1 MEKNYGN
8 YFIDNNLEQKPEE
21 KETSNKIDLPS
32 YKAIICFGIGWI
44 GLSIIATIVYFI
56 IGLFVDVSTLEPL
69 QTTKLLGAVNF
80 TCYAIICISLLA
92 VLGKSV
98 IVKLF
103 NQFKDLNKIGKGLM
117 YGFILLGSSIVYN
130 LIVLLIYPD
139 FGTNQNQNAVV
150 DMIQNIPVLSFFS
163 VAIFAPL
170 AEEITYRLCL
180 TGTIAKKSKIIA
192 IVVSSVLFGL
202 IHSAFID
209 LSFLTMTKEEIINEV
224 VALPSYVISGLVM
237 AIAYTKEDSL
247 AVSITAH
254 FTNNFIAFIQSF
266 IPVEELFR
274 LF

>member
-1 MEKNYGN
+1 M
-8 YFIDNNLEQKPEE
+8 
-21 KETSNKIDLPS
+21 
-32 YKAIICFGIGWI
+32 
-44 GLSIIATIVYFI
+44 
-56 IGLFVDVSTLEPL
+56 L
-69 QTTKLLGAVNF
+69 QTTKLLGSVNF
-80 TCYAIICISLLA
+80 ACYAIICISLLA
-92 VLGKSV
+92 VLGKPV
-98 IVKLF
+98 IIKLL

-150 DMIQNIPVLSFFS
+150 DMIKNLPVLSFFS

-180 TGTIAKKSKIIA
+180 TGTIAKRSKIIA
-192 IVVSSVLFGL
+192 IVASSVLFGL

-209 LSFLTMTKEEIINEV
+209 LSFLTMTKEEILNEAI
-224 VALPSYVISGLVM
+224 ALPSYIISGLVM

-254 FTNNFIAFIQSF
+254 ITNNFIAFIQSF

>member
-8 YFIDNNLEQKPEE
+8 YFINNNLEQNPEE

-56 IGLFVDVSTLEPL
+56 IGLFIDISTLEPL

-98 IVKLF
+98 IVKLL

-117 YGFILLGSSIVYN
+117 YGFILLGSSIIYN

-180 TGTIAKKSKIIA
+180 AGTIAKKSKIIA

>member
-56 IGLFVDVSTLEPL
+56 IGLFVDISTLEPL
-69 QTTKLLGAVNF
+69 QTTKLLGTVNF

-117 YGFILLGSSIVYN
+117 YGFILLGSSVIYN

-224 VALPSYVISGLVM
+224 IALPSYVISGLVM

>member
-56 IGLFVDVSTLEPL
+56 IGLFVDISTLEPL

-92 VLGKSV
+92 ILGKSV
-98 IVKLF
+98 IVKLL

-117 YGFILLGSSIVYN
+117 YGFILLGSSIIYN